1 MDFIKKT
8 ILTLIV
14 SCPVLT
20 FAQANVRGKISD
32 HRQNLPSATVLLL
45 SADSTFV
52 QGVVTDGV
60 GEFVFENVSA
70 GDYIISA
77 SMVGYAK
84 FYSSRLKVKQENVT
98 VSDIILEEEVT

>member
-1 MDFIKKT
+1 MQIDFQMMDFIKRT
-8 ILTLIV
+8 ILILIV
-14 SCPVLT
+14 CCPILT
-20 FAQANVRGKISD
+20 FGQANVRGKISD
-32 HRQNLPSATVLLL
+32 HQQNLPSATVLLL
-45 SADSTFV
+45 SADSTLV

-84 FYSSRLKVKQENVT
+84 FLFVETKGPA
-98 VSDIILEEEVT
+98 